1 MDRRKD
7 IIKGAKSQPDA
18 RFTLE
23 DAVRWIGRSYYAN
36 ERKHTGDVL
45 SRMVKSGLLKREK
58 PGVFV
63 LVRTRPRKG
72 AADLAT
78 DGPEVLSLF

>member
-7 IIKGAKSQPDA
+7 IIKAAKEQPDG
-18 RFTLE
+18 RFSLE
-23 DAVRWIGRSYYAN
+23 DAVQWIGHSYYAN

-45 SRMVKSGLLKREK
+45 SRMVKAGLLKREK

-63 LVRTRPRKG
+63 LIRTRPRKG
-72 AADLAT
+72 SIDLAP